1 MLITIFFKNIIITC
15 VLPYLSLFY
24 LAFTS
29 LCICDDACTGIYY
42 SWKTFLVCP
51 GGCML
56 RFCFCFRAGCSMWCH
71 GWLPCLV
78 LSSAAGSLTTCCP
91 KVSIINTVLCKSL
104 TIENKITQLL
114 IPGNFFCISSL
125 NYWAFAAMQMLS
137 HVSLCF
143 TISCWLYLQ
152 DGV

>member
-1 MLITIFFKNIIITC
+1 M
-15 VLPYLSLFY
+15 
-24 LAFTS
+24 
-29 LCICDDACTGIYY
+29 
-42 SWKTFLVCP
+42 LVCP

-125 NYWAFAAMQMLS
+125 LS
-137 HVSLCF
+137 ICCNADVITCISLFYNFLLIVSSGWSVTFVRKFMEVKILLLLDCE
-143 TISCWLYLQ
+143 
-152 DGV
+152 

>member
-1 MLITIFFKNIIITC
+1 MLE
-15 VLPYLSLFY
+15 
-24 LAFTS
+24 
-29 LCICDDACTGIYY
+29 
-42 SWKTFLVCP
+42 CP
-51 GGCML
+51 GGYMF
-56 RFCFCFRAGCSMWCH
+56 RFCFCLRAGCSMWCH

-125 NYWAFAAMQMLS
+125 ITIEHLLQCRCYHMYLS
-137 HVSLCF
+137 V
-143 TISCWLYLQ
+143 LQ
-152 DGV
+152 FLVDCIFRMECNICKEIHGGKIFLLLDCE